1 MTASPN
7 TDDLPSDLAAAHA
20 VILAERA
27 ARMEAEARAR
37 AVTSNADVLIARL
50 KLEIEKLRR
59 EIYGSR
65 SERKARLL
73 DQLENGGQILRAQET
88 FAQAIP

>member
-1 MTASPN
+1 MKTAPEPLPA
-7 TDDLPSDLAAAHA
+7 DLDAAHA

-27 ARMEAEARAR
+27 ARLKTETRAALAEAEMARTQ
-37 AVTSNADVLIARL
+37 AVASNTDALIARL

-59 EIYGSR
+59 ELYGSR

-73 DQLENGGQILRAQET
+73 AGNA
-88 FAQAIP
+88 A